1 MPVLVNEL
9 AEPFAI
15 VGRQLELA
23 VEHVVANHPLERD
36 LKKFKSFYNNES
48 SRTDPN
54 FEKLFTIYLNNFRL
68 SKDKSSPHVL

>member
-1 MPVLVNEL
+1 MTKYDSKIVLCKTCTL
-9 AEPFAI
+9 
-15 VGRQLELA
+15 
-23 VEHVVANHPLERD
+23 
-36 LKKFKSFYNNES
+36 FKRFYNNEL